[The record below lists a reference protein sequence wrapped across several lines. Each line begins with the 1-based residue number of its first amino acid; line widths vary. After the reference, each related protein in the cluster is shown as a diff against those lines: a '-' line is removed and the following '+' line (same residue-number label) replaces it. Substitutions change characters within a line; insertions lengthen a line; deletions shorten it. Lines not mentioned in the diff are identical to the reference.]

1 MHLGLDFPSLLMQS
15 LLDFSK
21 RGPLVHCC
29 ALSHGCLK
37 GLYSELPGCQF
48 PLDISTQV
56 LPALSQVKIKGPS
69 YKPESDQAKQ
79 PVIFVIWNIN
89 RVVLFTQLDLQLH
102 TDKEKEK
109 VLVAQLCLTLWDP
122 VDCIPPGSSI
132 HGISQA
138 RIPEWVVVSF
148 QGIFPTQGSNPGL
161 LRIDKQGLKRWI
173 SKWTMVSIYLQIYSW
188 FDLLERKPGWVS
200 GKPSQTSDGIWG
212 RPFGSFSTQIRTC
225 RSGLSIQ

>member
-1 MHLGLDFPSLLMQS
+1 MDREVWLATSQDWCFLELSIGKRCLLELRDKGFEISPGGKRGEKKIVVSTNNLKKKKKVQLRAFNLTQNSCYLLFMHLGLDFPSLLMQS

-79 PVIFVIWNIN
+79 PVIFVI
-89 RVVLFTQLDLQLH
+89 
-102 TDKEKEK
+102 
-109 VLVAQLCLTLWDP
+109 
-122 VDCIPPGSSI
+122 
-132 HGISQA
+132 
-138 RIPEWVVVSF
+138 
-148 QGIFPTQGSNPGL
+148 
-161 LRIDKQGLKRWI
+161 
-173 SKWTMVSIYLQIYSW
+173 
-188 FDLLERKPGWVS
+188 
-200 GKPSQTSDGIWG
+200 
-212 RPFGSFSTQIRTC
+212 
-225 RSGLSIQ
+225 